1 LRAEVIATAL
11 NGHFIW
17 SILLCKFT
25 DHPEEPRSPQFF
37 QDFIAGHS
45 QGSIADYWSAMS
57 YGALDMSGANLFGWL
72 DLGRPADADFMKMSR
87 WDKTQACVNAA
98 SKALAGDSAASL
110 RLFECSGF
118 ICITNAGAGD
128 SGRTGNRVLLDAN
141 AWRHVYAAHETG
153 HVLGFDHSFDNRESP
168 WDPYDDGRNGAYG
181 NSRDIMSAEAFGGLP
196 ATFDSHFGPAGP
208 GMNAINRAA
217 VGWLAADR
225 ITDLSFVPGV
235 PWNSQFY
242 VSSLDNVAARGNP
255 LFRITGNGR
264 YRDATLPTVVYTVE
278 FRPRSGW
285 DAGLP
290 EDAVVIHSTT
300 HGDPD
305 PEGDVPRITWA
316 GNDSQDWHK
325 GDRFCDV
332 LCGLT
337 IDIMFIADDH
347 QSASVAIAVGPKV
360 GLPNMSVRR
369 TLSHRYDLSQ
379 GLKQVRPALWAS
391 TESVRERLLAHPP
404 QFAAI

>member
-1 LRAEVIATAL
+1 MAL
-11 NGHFIW
+11 TGPFVWNIV
-17 SILLCKFT
+17 LCKFS

-37 QDFIAGHS
+37 QDFISSHS
-45 QGSIADYWSAMS
+45 QGSLADYWSAMS
-57 YGALDMSGANLFGWL
+57 YGALEMSAANVFGWL
-72 DLGRPADADFMKMSR
+72 DLGQPADAAFMKMSR
-87 WDKTQACVNAA
+87 WDKTQACVDAA
-98 SKALAGDSAASL
+98 LKALGGGVDEIF
-110 RLFECSGF
+110 RLYDCDGF
-118 ICITNAGAGD
+118 ICVTNASAGE
-128 SGRTGNRVLLDAN
+128 SGRTGNRVLLDSN
-141 AWRHVYAAHETG
+141 YWRHAYAAHETG

-168 WDPYDDGRNGAYG
+168 WDAYDDGREGAYG
-181 NSRDIMSAEAFGGLP
+181 NSRDIMSAETFGLLP
-196 ATFDSHFGPAGP
+196 ATFDTRFGPAGP
-208 GMNAINRAA
+208 GMNAINRAK
-217 VGWLAADR
+217 VGWLAVDR

-235 PWNSQFY
+235 PLNVQGY
-242 VSSLDNVAARGNP
+242 VSSLDNVAVRGNP
-255 LFRITGNGR
+255 LFRITGNPR
-264 YRDATLPTVVYTVE
+264 YRNATLPTVVYTVE

-290 EDAVVIHSTT
+290 ADAVVIHSTT
-300 HGDPD
+300 
-305 PEGDVPRITWA
+305 EGDVPRITWA

-332 LCGLT
+332 LCSLT

-360 GLPNMSVRR
+360 GLANMSVRR